1 MRLLHVI
8 VAIGFLVLGAADASF
23 IPRHLAIEFL
33 VRRSPRH
40 VTARRTWHDD
50 QEPPWYLVDSE
61 ARYFLAALEMAGFT
75 TEAVADAHPPMIVYS
90 GGASF
95 SWSRLKERH
104 PGHLI
109 RTSPGDEDEMT
120 SLVAHKGF
128 DMRHISWDWYTGRLQ
143 KEIEEMMLIKNRMR
157 GWTYNAEREGGQWEY
172 GTMDIHAACFITGGP
187 EAFKMWIGNKTEDEA
202 MNEALQYLSD
212 MDVSVFYYSSP
223 LSPPNPRMNLAEA
236 VGDVE
241 KEVDEYKRERRE
253 FEQWVAEKGKEA
265 QSV

>member
-1 MRLLHVI
+1 MTWTGMVHHWCIVARENCLTTMRLLHVI

-157 GWTYNAEREGGQWEY
+157 GWTYNAEMGGGQWEY

-187 EAFKMWIGNKTEDEA
+187 EAFKRWIGNKTGDEA

-212 MDVSVFYYSSP
+212 MDVSFSTTAA
-223 LSPPNPRMNLAEA
+223 RC
-236 VGDVE
+236 
-241 KEVDEYKRERRE
+241 RRPI
-253 FEQWVAEKGKEA
+253 QG
-265 QSV
+265 